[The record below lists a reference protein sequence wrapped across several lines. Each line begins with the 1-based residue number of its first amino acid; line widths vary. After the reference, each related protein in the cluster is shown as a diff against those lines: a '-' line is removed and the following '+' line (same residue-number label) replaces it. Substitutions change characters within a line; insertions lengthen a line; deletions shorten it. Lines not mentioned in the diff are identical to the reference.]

1 MAKTYVIGD
10 IHGCYQA
17 FKELWSKISPVSGD
31 DTVVFL
37 GDYIDR
43 GPESRQVVEMIL
55 AIRKKL
61 PRVITL
67 LGNHEQMLLNF
78 MEGRSESPF
87 LAVGGAQTLVSY
99 GLNPHSRERLIL
111 PQEHEDFF
119 RYLLPFWQNKDAI
132 YVHAGLMPSRPL
144 ALQPKSWLLW
154 ARDEFFA
161 SNYDFGKPVI
171 YGHTPLNEPRIEHH
185 RIGIDTGAVY
195 GGQLTCL
202 VLPDLEFIQVSGDQF
217 WPPGESSSA

>member
-1 MAKTYVIGD
+1 MIGD
-10 IHGCYQA
+10 IHGCHQA
-17 FKELWSKISPVSGD
+17 LKELWQKISPVAAD

-43 GPESRQVVEMIL
+43 GPDSRQVVDEIL
-55 AIRKKL
+55 TIRKHL

-78 MEGRSESPF
+78 LEGRGDSPF
-87 LAVGGAQTLVSY
+87 IVVGGAQTLASY
-99 GLNPHSRERLIL
+99 GIDPGSNEYPAL
-111 PQEHEDFF
+111 PREHEDFF
-119 RYLLPFWQNKDAI
+119 RHLLPFWQNQEAI
-132 YVHAGLMPSRPL
+132 YVHAGLMPGRPL

-161 SNYDFGKPVI
+161 SNYDFGKLVI
-171 YGHTPLNEPRIEHH
+171 YGHTQFSHPRIEPH

-195 GGQLTCL
+195 GGRLTCL
-202 VLPDLEFIQVSGDQF
+202 VLPDLEFVHADSSPY
-217 WPPGESSSA
+217 WPPR